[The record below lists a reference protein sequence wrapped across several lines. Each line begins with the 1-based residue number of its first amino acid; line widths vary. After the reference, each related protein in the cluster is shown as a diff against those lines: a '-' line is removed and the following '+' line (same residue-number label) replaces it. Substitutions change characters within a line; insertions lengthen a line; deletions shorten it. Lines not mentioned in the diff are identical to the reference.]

1 MRRLVSLAL
10 VLAIIGCG
18 NDDDSTSP
26 TNASVAGTWTL
37 QTVNGSALPFTL
49 ASSPAKLEILS
60 YVVNVTSNGTWTS
73 SEQTRT
79 TIGTATPQTAT
90 VTDAGTYTISGNN
103 VALTSSTAGSTAQ
116 AGTVSGNT
124 FTLVQSGFTFVFQ
137 KQ

>member
-10 VLAIIGCG
+10 VLALVGCG
-18 NDDDSTSP
+18 SDDDSTSP
-26 TNASVAGTWTL
+26 TNTSVTGTWSL

-49 ASSPAKLEILS
+49 ATTPAKIELLS
-60 YVVNVTSNGTWTS
+60 YVVVVASNGTWTS

-79 TIGTATPQTAT
+79 TIGTQPPVTAT
-90 VTDAGTYTISGNN
+90 VPDAGTYTISGNN
-103 VALTSSTAGSTAQ
+103 VSLTSSSAGSTPQ

-124 FTLVQSGFTFVFQ
+124 FTITQAGLTFVFQ

>member
-1 MRRLVSLAL
+1 MRRFVTLAL
-10 VLAIIGCG
+10 VLAVIGCG
-18 NDDDSTSP
+18 SDNSTTP
-26 TNASVAGTWTL
+26 TNTSVAGTWTL

-49 ASSPAKLEILS
+49 ATSPAKLEVLS
-60 YVVNVTSNGTWTS
+60 YVVVVTSNGTWTS

-79 TIGTATPQTAT
+79 TIGTQPPVTAT

-103 VALTSSTAGSTAQ
+103 VALTSNTAGSAAQ

-124 FTLVQSGFTFVFQ
+124 FTIVQSGFTFVFQ